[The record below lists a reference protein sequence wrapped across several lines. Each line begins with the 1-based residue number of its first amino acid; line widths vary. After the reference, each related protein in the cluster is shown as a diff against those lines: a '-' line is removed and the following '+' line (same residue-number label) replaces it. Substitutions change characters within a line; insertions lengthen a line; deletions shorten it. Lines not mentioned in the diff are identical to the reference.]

1 MLLIPEKEVV
11 FEEDVLAS
19 RFIAILSPLRAAAS
33 FPEFYESV
41 QTRYPKARHYP
52 YAYKVLSNEKL
63 SDDGEPPRSVGL
75 SLLALLQ
82 KKDLSYASLVVV
94 RYFGGTKLGLGRLS
108 RTYRE
113 TAENCL
119 QSSSLAELK
128 EGLEVEA
135 LFSYPAFDRLQK
147 EAGRLLLQYTVLDYG
162 EKIRLLLNGDAKI
175 VQSFLLAFPETK
187 VTSSKE
193 TFYQRSLVL

>member
-11 FEEDVLAS
+11 FEETVLAS
-19 RFIAILSPLRAAAS
+19 RFIAILSPLTETAS
-33 FPEFYESV
+33 FPGLYEAL

-52 YAYKVLSNEKL
+52 YAYKVLAAEKM

-75 SLLALLQ
+75 SLLSLLQ
-82 KKDLSYASLVVV
+82 KKELSYASLVVV

-113 TAENCL
+113 TAERCL
-119 QSSSLAELK
+119 QSASIAEVR
-128 EGLEVEA
+128 EGVEVEA
-135 LFSYPAFDRLQK
+135 LFSYPAFDHLQK
-147 EAGRLLLQYTVLDYG
+147 EAGRLLLQYKVLDYG

-175 VQSFLLAFPETK
+175 VQSFLSAFPETK
-187 VTSSKE
+187 VTASKE
-193 TFYQRSLVL
+193 TFYQRSLAL